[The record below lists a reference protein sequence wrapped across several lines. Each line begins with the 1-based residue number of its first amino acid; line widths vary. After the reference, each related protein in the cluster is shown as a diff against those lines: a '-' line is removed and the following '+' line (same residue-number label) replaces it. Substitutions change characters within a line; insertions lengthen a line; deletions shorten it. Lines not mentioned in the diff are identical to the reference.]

1 MTPIVVSSTPSK
13 TCPPARLPWFR
24 PLPTVVR
31 GYIFIVGPGASPC
44 QIRFLTEAQ
53 PFRDRAAMMPRERYI
68 ELDITYKCSA
78 ECLHCIFASSPR
90 KVGLMPVEDA
100 RGYLAEVGKLGLG
113 GRDVIL
119 TGGEPL
125 LFYEHTLAIVRAA
138 AEIGMAPLH
147 LIQSNASWC
156 TDDEMTRTRLT
167 GLRDAGLGGMYFS
180 CDPLHQ
186 QFVPVERVRRGVR
199 IADDVFG
206 PEHVSVSASRSH
218 LADDAPP
225 SIDEYLEALPTPPPI
240 MVARA
245 ARALGN
251 RMATVPLEEILNM
264 DCRGGK
270 QDLDPASVWQ
280 INVDAYGYVS
290 SWICSGIVLGNA
302 LETPLSEIVMRGLAE
317 HPPLVQDL
325 VANGPGAMLPMA
337 ARHGFRP
344 RGTYASKCH
353 LCWDVREAIYKHY
366 PELFAPEEL
375 YWD

>member
-1 MTPIVVSSTPSK
+1 
-13 TCPPARLPWFR
+13 
-24 PLPTVVR
+24 
-31 GYIFIVGPGASPC
+31 
-44 QIRFLTEAQ
+44 
-53 PFRDRAAMMPRERYI
+53 MMPKERYI

-90 KVGLMPVEDA
+90 KGGLMPVEDA
-100 RGYLAEVGKLGLG
+100 RGYLAEVRKLGLG
-113 GRDVIL
+113 GRDVTL

-125 LFYEHTLAIVRAA
+125 LFYEHTLAIVRVA
-138 AEIGMAPLH
+138 AEIGMAPLR

-156 TDDEMTRTRLT
+156 TDDEMTRGRLT
-167 GLRDAGLGGMYFS
+167 ALRDAGLGGMYFS
-180 CDPLHQ
+180 CDPFHQ

-199 IADDVFG
+199 IADEVFG
-206 PEHVSVSASRSH
+206 PEHVSVNRSRVRLDADAS
-218 LADDAPP
+218 P
-225 SIDEYLEALPTPPPI
+225 SIEEYVEALGASLPV

-245 ARALGN
+245 AWALGD
-251 RMATVPLEEILNM
+251 RMPAIPLEEILDM

-270 QDLDPASVWQ
+270 QNLDPASVWQ

-302 LETPLSEIVMRGLAE
+302 LETPLSQIVTRGLAE

-325 VANGPGAMLPMA
+325 VAHGPGAMLPMA

-344 RGTYASKCH
+344 RGRYAGKCH
-353 LCWDVREAIYKHY
+353 LCWNVREAIYKHY

>member
-1 MTPIVVSSTPSK
+1 
-13 TCPPARLPWFR
+13 
-24 PLPTVVR
+24 
-31 GYIFIVGPGASPC
+31 
-44 QIRFLTEAQ
+44 
-53 PFRDRAAMMPRERYI
+53 MMPKERYI

-90 KVGLMPVEDA
+90 KGGLMPVEDA
-100 RGYLAEVGKLGLG
+100 RRYLAEVRKLGLG

-138 AEIGMAPLH
+138 AEIGMAPLR

-156 TDDEMTRTRLT
+156 TDDEMTRSRLT
-167 GLRDAGLGGMYFS
+167 DLRDAGLGGMYFS
-180 CDPLHQ
+180 CDPFHQ

-206 PEHVSVSASRSH
+206 PEHVSVSGSRAR
-218 LADDAPP
+218 LDDESPP
-225 SIDEYLEALPTPPPI
+225 SIDEHIEALPASPPV

-245 ARALGN
+245 AWALGGHVP
-251 RMATVPLEEILNM
+251 TIPLEEVLHMN
-264 DCRGGK
+264 CRGGR

-290 SWICSGIVLGNA
+290 SWVCSGIVLGNA
-302 LETPLSEIVMRGLAE
+302 LETPLSRIVTRGLAE

-325 VANGPGAMLPMA
+325 VAHGPGAMLPMA

-344 RGTYASKCH
+344 REAYAGKCH
-353 LCWDVREAIYKHY
+353 LCWHIRETIHKHY
-366 PELFAPEEL
+366 PDLFAPEEL
-375 YWD
+375 YRD